1 MLKEAR
7 ACNKRKDTECEATV
21 QTSWKNG
28 QIDETEKG
36 CKKKK
41 KKTVLSKST
50 TEKACK
56 EDGVI
61 KKADKKGRNMV

>member
-41 KKTVLSKST
+41 KTVLSKST

-56 EDGVI
+56 EDGMI